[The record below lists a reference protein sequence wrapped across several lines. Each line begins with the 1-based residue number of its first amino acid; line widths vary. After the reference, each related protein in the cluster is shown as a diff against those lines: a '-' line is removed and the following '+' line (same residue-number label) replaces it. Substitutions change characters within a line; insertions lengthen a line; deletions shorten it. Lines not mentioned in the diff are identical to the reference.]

1 LVPLKSITPSDADI
15 ATRDDQIH
23 RMRLDGVSLRAI
35 ARTFKIPV
43 ELVES
48 VLDRACV
55 KVDAQYRASTIAV
68 ELERL
73 DEMHRVFYAKAL
85 GGDGPAAQVAI
96 RIAEHRAA
104 ILGLFAPVRHDPVQ
118 LVEASKSK
126 ESSTDRIAAAL
137 EGLTGQPLS
146 VSGTRVEP
154 HPEPAQRARDAAGGP
169 SGDEHPAA

>member
-1 LVPLKSITPSDADI
+1 MPKLVPIEPAPEDI
-15 ATRDDQIH
+15 STRDEQIH
-23 RMRLDGVSLRAI
+23 RMRLDGLSIRTI

-85 GGDGPAAQVAI
+85 TGDGPAAQVAI
-96 RIAEHRAA
+96 RIAEHRAS
-104 ILGLFAPVRHDPVQ
+104 ILGLFAPVRHDPIQ
-118 LVEASKSK
+118 MVEAASNRRT
-126 ESSTDRIAAAL
+126 STDKIMAAL
-137 EGLTGQPLS
+137 ALVTGKQ
-146 VSGTRVEP
+146 TE
-154 HPEPAQRARDAAGGP
+154 DAAEA
-169 SGDEHPAA
+169 DVD